1 MALIICPECGGKLSD
16 KADFCP
22 HCGYNQFKKEEVA
35 KNVSEQEDNVY
46 LNQYIGMTE
55 EELNLLVKQYIVK
68 VYPQLFE
75 NDTISQQKD
84 YYCILEN
91 VFEALE
97 KVNSENKFLLM
108 KKKYAKIPY
117 LHLALFIS
125 TYHYLAISKEYLE
138 KVLDITLTDNY
149 KEIGLHLEVMAD
161 DFGEVLVLEENYDKF
176 VKFSPLYHK
185 VRFKE
190 KSLIKGDYIIY
201 QYGSSVDSDQQLSH
215 THVSL
220 HLGDCCLVEKELR
233 KHIIEKKI
241 WDKTSTTK
249 KSEVSLAKRAV
260 VGGIIAGPVGAMVGV
275 ASGIDKKSKSQEN
288 SDNTNNYH
296 MEYTNDDSYVLSLT
310 SKIVYGVKFFFVINR
325 NRTNYIKFG
334 NNVYEKMNDLYLE
347 LKKNMVSAQEY
358 RQQMYAWVSC
368 YGDINGFT
376 ENSDKALECLKS
388 YNLTLYSKI
397 MDKMKEKDEIK
408 EREREKKKSQYLHN
422 IEEKEKWIVVWQ
434 DKYNLY
440 KNKKF
445 GEGKKM
451 KDYCYSQVIK
461 FQEEKEALR
470 VALAKLE
477 DNKEK

>member
-46 LNQYIGMTE
+46 LNQYISMTE

-75 NDTISQQKD
+75 NDIISQQKD

-108 KKKYAKIPY
+108 KKKYAKISY

-233 KHIIEKKI
+233 KYIIEKKI

-249 KSEVSLAKRAV
+249 KIR
-260 VGGIIAGPVGAMVGV
+260 
-275 ASGIDKKSKSQEN
+275 SKFSQE
-288 SDNTNNYH
+288 SGCGCY
-296 MEYTNDDSYVLSLT
+296 YCRS
-310 SKIVYGVKFFFVINR
+310 R
-325 NRTNYIKFG
+325 R
-334 NNVYEKMNDLYLE
+334 
-347 LKKNMVSAQEY
+347 
-358 RQQMYAWVSC
+358 C
-368 YGDINGFT
+368 YGWSGFR
-376 ENSDKALECLKS
+376 N
-388 YNLTLYSKI
+388 
-397 MDKMKEKDEIK
+397 
-408 EREREKKKSQYLHN
+408 
-422 IEEKEKWIVVWQ
+422 
-434 DKYNLY
+434 
-440 KNKKF
+440 
-445 GEGKKM
+445 
-451 KDYCYSQVIK
+451 
-461 FQEEKEALR
+461 
-470 VALAKLE
+470 
-477 DNKEK
+477 